1 MQKNNKLPSSM
12 LDFVQLAQH
21 AFAQARANFERARM
35 LTEMA
40 ETYLE
45 KARLAELSA
54 SKMHDSAIPEFKTSP
69 RQ

>member
-1 MQKNNKLPSSM
+1 MQKNNKLPSSV

-54 SKMHDSAIPEFKTSP
+54 SKMHDSPAHVKTHV